1 MRRLAALLLL
11 LACAACAAT
20 PSPQGRAGVGSPT
33 AAATPEPAP
42 ASSAAPRTGPLAK
55 LQPHVFVV
63 VMENKS
69 YAEAMA
75 EPFTARLATDNGLA
89 TNYHAISHP
98 SLPNY
103 LALTSGSTYGIRDDA
118 YHVLPD
124 GGIGRQL
131 DDAGMPWR
139 AYMESM
145 GGSCLAGNNVYA
157 IKHDPF
163 AYYGGACP
171 GNVVSLDQLGADLAA
186 PAQAPRFAWISPNLC
201 HDGHD
206 CSAGVADAFLSEL
219 VGQITAS
226 PTFRDNGVLFITW
239 DEDDGGGPNRVPLIA
254 VGAGVQART
263 SDRQYDHYSL
273 LATVEDLLGVPRLGA
288 AATAAPLG
296 DLVTLPPVA

>member
-1 MRRLAALLLL
+1 M
-11 LACAACAAT
+11 
-20 PSPQGRAGVGSPT
+20 GSPGSP
-33 AAATPEPAP
+33 APPEPAP
-42 ASSAAPRTGPLAK
+42 SASVAPRTGPLAK

-69 YAEAMA
+69 YSEAMA
-75 EPFTARLATDNGLA
+75 EPFTARLAADNALA
-89 TNYHAISHP
+89 TDYHAVSHP

-103 LALTSGSTYGIRDDA
+103 LALTSGSTHGITDDA

-124 GGIGRQL
+124 AGIGREL
-131 DDAGMPWR
+131 SEAGVPWR

-171 GNVVSLDQLGADLAA
+171 GNVVSMNQLSADLAT
-186 PAQAPRFAWISPNLC
+186 PAQAPHFSWITPNLC

-206 CSAGVADAFLSEL
+206 CSAQVADAFLSEL
-219 VGQITAS
+219 VGQITTS
-226 PTFRDNGVLFITW
+226 PTFRDNGILFITW
-239 DEDDGGGPNRVPLIA
+239 DEDDGGGSNRVPLIA
-254 VGAGVQART
+254 VGARVHAGS

-273 LATVEDLLGVPRLGA
+273 LATMEDLLGVSRLGA
-288 AATAAPLG
+288 AAGAAPLG
-296 DLVTLPPVA
+296 DLVALPQAA